1 MKKNI
6 WRAIME
12 ASFIVFLIY
21 SNVLMG
27 QFERSGTGQEGVWFV
42 HLRTF
47 LPLPILKSL

>member
-6 WRAIME
+6 WMAIME

-21 SNVLMG
+21 SNLLMG

-42 HLRTF
+42 HLGHFCRCPF
-47 LPLPILKSL
+47 